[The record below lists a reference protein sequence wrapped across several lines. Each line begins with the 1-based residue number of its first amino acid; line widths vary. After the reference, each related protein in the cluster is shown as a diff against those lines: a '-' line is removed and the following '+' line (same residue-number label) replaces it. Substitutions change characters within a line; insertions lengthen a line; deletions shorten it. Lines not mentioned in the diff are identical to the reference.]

1 MHTDLSP
8 HLHTDECNVL
18 IKKLMDCHS
27 EVDKEFIVI
36 SRFLVTEKC
45 VPCFTCY
52 IFHPFLKF
60 TGYCNDY
67 DSDMRKCLKQERLR
81 RQKANLDESRK
92 RHAEIQ
98 ARILNSQRAKAS
110 QAQ

>member
-27 EVDKEFIVI
+27 G
-36 SRFLVTEKC
+36 
-45 VPCFTCY
+45 
-52 IFHPFLKF
+52 HPFGKF
-60 TGYCNDY
+60 LGFCNDY
-67 DSDMRKCLKQERLR
+67 DRDMRKCLKAERLR

-92 RHAEIQ
+92 RHAIIRE
-98 ARILNSQRAKAS
+98 RIL
-110 QAQ
+110 AQENATH

>member
-8 HLHTDECNVL
+8 HLHTDECNIL

-27 EVDKEFIVI
+27 EH
-36 SRFLVTEKC
+36 T
-45 VPCFTCY
+45 
-52 IFHPFLKF
+52 FLKF

-67 DSDMRKCLKQERLR
+67 DSDMRRCLKQERLR
-81 RQKANLDESRK
+81 RQKANLEESRK
-92 RHAEIQ
+92 RHAEIH
-98 ARILNSQRAKAS
+98 ARILNSQKAKAS